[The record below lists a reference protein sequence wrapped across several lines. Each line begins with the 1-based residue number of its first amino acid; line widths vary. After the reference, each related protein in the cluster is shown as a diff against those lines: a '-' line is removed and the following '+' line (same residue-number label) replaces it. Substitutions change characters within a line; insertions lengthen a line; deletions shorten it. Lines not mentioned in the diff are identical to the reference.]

1 RFKPLAQPRPI
12 RYLPGI
18 QFAAAEAE
26 ALIAQSRAL
35 YLQTAREYVNNP
47 SSFQGEAGLARVV
60 LAKYVAT
67 NNALRAVD
75 QMMEIVGAHGYLKKF
90 PMERYYRDVRAG
102 VNHPL
107 SNARARELIG
117 KGALGISLAEQP
129 RW

>member
-1 RFKPLAQPRPI
+1 
-12 RYLPGI
+12 
-18 QFAAAEAE
+18 
-26 ALIAQSRAL
+26 
-35 YLQTAREYVNNP
+35 
-47 SSFQGEAGLARVV
+47 V

-67 NNALRAVD
+67 NNAVRAVD

-90 PMERYYRDVRAG
+90 PMERYFRDVRAG

-117 KGALGISLAEQP
+117 KSVLGIGLAELP